1 MSVARTAVAAV
12 ELTVAVVGIA
22 ITISRHPLVRAGI
35 KAAPHLMTPA
45 MKEAAAETALNA
57 AYTAGA
63 QDRAEEPDS
72 VNGQW

>member
-12 ELTVAVVGIA
+12 ELTVSVVGIA

-63 QDRAEEPDS
+63 LARRIVPKSLIQ
-72 VNGQW
+72 

>member
-1 MSVARTAVAAV
+1 MSVVTRSAVAAV

-45 MKEAAAETALNA
+45 MKQAAAGAALDA
-57 AYTAGA
+57 AYAAGTLA
-63 QDRAEEPDS
+63 RRMLPRRLI
-72 VNGQW
+72 